1 MQSLN
6 EKAISAEA
14 VWQEVESHLEKE
26 KQRIFDEILN
36 YPPPIP
42 ACDVQFNF
50 LLEERSKI
58 TQELRRVH
66 EILEEGTG
74 EPDRIS
80 LLREFVKSCK
90 YFDESL
96 TAALLSDLEKVV
108 G

>member
-1 MQSLN
+1 MILL
-6 EKAISAEA
+6 EPI
-14 VWQEVESHLEKE
+14 WQEIKTTLELK
-26 KQRIFDEILN
+26 KSQINDEIMG

-66 EILEEGTG
+66 EILEEGTS

-90 YFDESL
+90 YFDEAL
-96 TAALLSDLEKVV
+96 KVELLSDLEKVV